1 MKHKYVWLLIIL
13 LLIFESCSNQEKS
26 RESYDSLVTILKS
39 QESRIDSLVQLT
51 EGLELAKSLKEA
63 KILMG
68 KWFWSEAEVKLID
81 VIIKYPNPNS
91 NEAEEAKGL
100 IEIVAAEL
108 KKMNVK
114 PISIEGVRKEDRERF
129 RKIERRLL
137 HKKYVTPFSQE
148 LITEYGFPETQLG
161 TDGKIWIAYFPNG
174 WFTIIVDKNSDE
186 IIQVLNKRESQ

>member
-81 VIIKYPNPNS
+81 VIIKYPNS

-186 IIQVLNKRESQ
+186 IIRVLNKRESQ

>member
-51 EGLELAKSLKEA
+51 EGLESAKSLKEA

-186 IIQVLNKRESQ
+186 IIQVLNKRRL

>member
-51 EGLELAKSLKEA
+51 EGLESAKSLKEA